1 MYSLVT
7 KIDTMPHVLNK
18 IDIPFPFAMRVLA
31 LPSLAPV
38 SELLN
43 KLTEFLLDDIH
54 S

>member
-1 MYSLVT
+1 MYSLVH
-7 KIDTMPHVLNK
+7 KIDTIPHVLNK
-18 IDIPFPFAMRVLA
+18 RYIPFPFAMRVLA

-38 SELLN
+38 SELL